1 MTMHRIALL
10 AFLALTACD
19 KDPDKR
25 TTAAESQVSAHAV
38 ADVDAATNKSLS
50 SPSAAGDASAST
62 GEATRAP

>member
-10 AFLALTACD
+10 ALLTLAACD

-25 TTAAESQVSAHAV
+25 TTAAESQVSARAV
-38 ADVDAATNKSLS
+38 ADVDAATKETLS
-50 SPSAAGDASAST
+50 SPSR